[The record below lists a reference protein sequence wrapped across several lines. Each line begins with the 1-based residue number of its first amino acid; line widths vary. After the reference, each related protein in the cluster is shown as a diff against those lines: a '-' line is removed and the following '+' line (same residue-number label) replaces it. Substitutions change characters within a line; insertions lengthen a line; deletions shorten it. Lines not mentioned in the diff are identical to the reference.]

1 MEGRA
6 SRIMVIGAL
15 ALVLLTTIGYV
26 ALILGQ
32 SDRSD
37 VVTVGFVTI
46 YMLLMASLLAITLR
60 SGARAVALRT
70 PLRAGAAG
78 GLLVL
83 GVLGAFSI
91 GLPLIAAGALATGA
105 AVRTLPRPR
114 WTPAAI
120 SGVAAAV
127 LAVAVLV
134 AGFEVGGRIIVC
146 PARGVLTGSGYLLV
160 SGGYHW
166 SCVDGQL
173 NFASGFCSSGG
184 GGIDANGHAFATSTC

>member
-6 SRIMVIGAL
+6 TRIMVIAAL
-15 ALVLLTTIGYV
+15 VLVLLTTIGYV

-46 YMLLMASLLAITLR
+46 YMLLMASMLAITLR
-60 SGARAVALRT
+60 SGARPVTLRML
-70 PLRAGAAG
+70 LRGGAAG

-105 AVRTLPRPR
+105 AVRTVPRPR

-120 SGVAAAV
+120 TGVVAAGV
-127 LAVAVLV
+127 AVAVLV
-134 AGFEVGGRIIVC
+134 AGFEVSGRLIVC
-146 PARGVLTGSGYLLV
+146 PARGVSGGSGYLLV

-166 SCVDGQL
+166 TCVDGQL
-173 NFASGFCSSGG
+173 NFASGFCSSSG
-184 GGIDANGHAFATSTC
+184 GGIDANGHAFAASNC